1 MQWSLKIIS
10 INYGGKS
17 MTDPISKEQSEYL
30 NQIQRKKYWIRVA
43 QVLLLLLLLF
53 AWETAVSKDILNGF
67 IFSSPTRIIRC
78 FYSMALDHSIFL
90 HIGVT
95 LAETLVSFV
104 LITIFSVLIAT
115 VLWWF
120 PTAAKII
127 DPYLVVLNSL
137 PKSALAPILIV
148 WLGNNMKTII
158 ITAIS
163 IAVFGS
169 ILNLYS
175 GFLNVD
181 RERLTLIRT
190 LGGSKKDCLT
200 MAVIPS
206 CIPLLLSIM
215 NVNIGLSLVGVIIG
229 EFLAARSGL
238 GYLIIYGSQVFSWE
252 RRQIE
257 PHILPLSAALL

>member
-1 MQWSLKIIS
+1 
-10 INYGGKS
+10 

-30 NQIQRKKYWIRVA
+30 NQIQRKKYWIRVT

-53 AWETAVSKDILNGF
+53 AWETAVSKNILNGF
-67 IFSSPTRIIRC
+67 IFSSPSRIIRC
-78 FYSMALDHSIFL
+78 FYGMVTDHSIFL

-95 LAETLVSFV
+95 LAETLVSFA
-104 LITIFSVLIAT
+104 LITLFSVLIAT
-115 VLWWF
+115 ILWWF

-175 GFLNVD
+175 GFLHVD
-181 RERLTLIRT
+181 KERLTLIRT
-190 LGGSKKDCLT
+190 LGGTKKDCLT

-238 GYLIIYGSQVFSWE
+238 GYLIIYGSQVFRLE
-252 RRQIE
+252 RKKTKLHLLSFLFTFIQQSPSPFLHRI
-257 PHILPLSAALL
+257 PLLIF